1 MKTPQWLLRSRI
13 RQGAYF
19 HHSEVKLFADD
30 IILYIENSKDYTH
43 TQLLEP
49 INEFSKIAG
58 YKVNTQKSVAFIY
71 RKNWTIWKEIR
82 KTTDI
87 FIKRIIYLRIHL
99 TKNMNTCI
107 EKTTKHCWK
116 KF

>member
-13 RQGAYF
+13 RQDAYF

-30 IILYIENSKDYTH
+30 IILYKENSKDYTH

-58 YKVNTQKSVAFIY
+58 HKVNTQKSVSFIY
-71 RKNWTIWKEIR
+71 RKTEQSEKKLEKQLTISSKE
-82 KTTDI
+82 
-87 FIKRIIYLRIHL
+87 
-99 TKNMNTCI
+99 
-107 EKTTKHCWK
+107 
-116 KF
+116 